1 MGSFVW
7 DTIAGLFRCSV
18 SVLVKVLGGFSSPA
32 SLYFDLRIRGH
43 PQISSILPDDMQIP
57 IIATYFF
64 EYLPARNVELR
75 PVIEAEHRIN
85 LLKADAA
92 SIPLQ

>member
-1 MGSFVW
+1 MHYCTRERRSRLGSFVW

-18 SVLVKVLGGFSSPA
+18 SVLVKRIVLGGFSSPA

-57 IIATYFF
+57 S
-64 EYLPARNVELR
+64 YL
-75 PVIEAEHRIN
+75 
-85 LLKADAA
+85 LL
-92 SIPLQ
+92 